1 MPKITKNS
9 TKNHRPKSISS
20 KHEVSSV
27 AFWYKAGHFK
37 SDEEAQGAFKL
48 AHQQGLDGMGA
59 SVREW
64 MGLTPDE
71 YGAWYSKDILPNKTS
86 KQKAPGTKPRKQP
99 FKTWL
104 KQFKADSSP
113 FGDLANDVAL
123 DEEFPTLKDSLE
135 PALIHLPYSA
145 CHEAKIALK
154 EAWIEYCAEMQIEDK
169 TPRSVYQ
176 DYALCDEMEEADNE
190 EEEDF

>member
-1 MPKITKNS
+1 MPKVTKNAL
-9 TKNHRPKSISS
+9 KNHRPKSTSS

-27 AFWYKAGHFK
+27 AFWYRAGHFK
-37 SDEEAQGAFKL
+37 SDEEAQGAFRL
-48 AHQQGLDGMGA
+48 ANQQGLDGMGA

-71 YGAWYSKDILPNKTS
+71 YSAWYSKDILPSKSSTKT
-86 KQKAPGTKPRKQP
+86 APGTKPRKQP

-104 KQFKADSSP
+104 KQFKSDSSP
-113 FGDLANDVAL
+113 YGDLANDVAL

-135 PALIHLPYSA
+135 PALSHLSYSA

-154 EAWIEYCAEMQIEDK
+154 EAWIEYCGEMQFEDQ

-176 DYALCDEMEEADNE
+176 NYSPCDEADEDE
-190 EEEDF
+190 EEVDF